1 MLCRYFIVGGKM
13 KKQFKGSLK
22 RQFNQGTLGMSV
34 HTGISYKRPKKNK
47 PKTNKGVVFKL
58 VFK

>member
-34 HTGISYKRPKKNK
+34 HTGISYKRPKKNEN
-47 PKTNKGVVFKL
+47 TNTRFGL
-58 VFK
+58 TL